1 MNQMISSKHFDL
13 SERPITR
20 SSIALNK
27 RGHVAEIARKGR
39 IVIPM
44 KSLYLHARGEQTSRL
59 ITAGLSQPV
68 ADGAT
73 AKLDHSRAFVFIKKA
88 VSNSAA
94 ASGGLARKLGMPY
107 TRQRVAAS
115 SRGGGPVLVIIA
127 TKEKVLDFTECA
139 RRARDLP
146 RGTYHATFHFYFRWT
161 AQARC

>member
-73 AKLDHSRAFVFIKKA
+73 AKLDHSRVRFHQK
-88 VSNSAA
+88 
-94 ASGGLARKLGMPY
+94 GGLQFGGGERWACTKAWYAVHTPACSCQQPWRRTGAGHHRDERK
-107 TRQRVAAS
+107 S
-115 SRGGGPVLVIIA
+115 SRLYGMRS
-127 TKEKVLDFTECA
+127 TST
-139 RRARDLP
+139 
-146 RGTYHATFHFYFRWT
+146 
-161 AQARC
+161 